1 MSTTATGGD
10 ERKMILVVDDAPSN
24 IRIVNEILH
33 NSYKVRIAT
42 SGTKALEL
50 ASSTPGPDLILLDIG
65 LPKLNGIE
73 AARQIRRIAPKSKIL
88 FVSENRSWHIVEEA
102 LRSGGDGYVIKAD
115 AVTDLLPAVKAVL
128 QGKRFVIGSFA
139 QVEGSSTAQ

>member
-1 MSTTATGGD
+1 MEKSSI
-10 ERKMILVVDDAPSN
+10 RVLLVDD
-24 IRIVNEILH
+24 H
-33 NSYKVRIAT
+33 NTWRHFSLTTLLKEAGLQVIGEAHD
-42 SGTKALEL
+42 GIDAVQKARQLE
-50 ASSTPGPDLILLDIG
+50 PDLILLDIG